1 MRLHLLLVSAVLV
14 AGCSR
19 HGATAPDPMVHTLA
33 LPEVAPPELPDAP
46 GRAMFYGAC
55 STCHTPRYV
64 FDQPPM
70 SRQKWAAEVDKMKHA
85 YGAPFPEQASS
96 AIVDYL
102 VAVRG
107 TGA

>member
-1 MRLHLLLVSAVLV
+1 MHLLLVGAALV

-19 HGATAPDPMVHTLA
+19 RPATVPDPMVHTLA
-33 LPEVAPPELPDAP
+33 LPDVPPPELPDAP

-64 FDQPPM
+64 LDQPPM
-70 SRQKWAAEVDKMKHA
+70 PRPKWAAEVEKMKHA
-85 YGAPFPEQASS
+85 YRAPFPDQASS
-96 AIVDYL
+96 EIVDYL

-107 TGA
+107 AGR